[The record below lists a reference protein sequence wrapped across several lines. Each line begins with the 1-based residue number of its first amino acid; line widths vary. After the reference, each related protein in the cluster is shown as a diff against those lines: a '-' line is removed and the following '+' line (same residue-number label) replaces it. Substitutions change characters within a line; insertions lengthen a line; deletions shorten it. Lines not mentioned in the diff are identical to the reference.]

1 MDNPEIMHINA
12 FQNFL
17 PYYPLTAGLTQN
29 VMRQIILN
37 ALKKVEFSEELTQEF
52 LNQYHIDFLSTAFW
66 NLHFPESSDML
77 LNAKRSLGLR
87 EILLFLYQIRNQNS
101 EEGYATPLHL
111 QPIDQDEYMNRLPF
125 RCTQAQISAI
135 KEIAQDLGK
144 SVATN
149 RLIQGDVGSGKTV
162 VALFAAFV
170 MQKYGYQTLILVPTG
185 LLAEQH
191 YHSAVKL
198 LGEEHVALFT
208 GSMTEKEKKNLQ
220 TNIEQGKTSV
230 LISTHAILYAKVT
243 FPKLRLIIIDE
254 QHRFGVAQ
262 RSYMANQYSNLH
274 KITMSATPI
283 PRSLAMILHGN
294 AEITVLNELPPGRTP
309 VKTYIVYQNK
319 RKDMYDWINQK
330 VMNGEKAYIVCS
342 LLEASEG
349 ISAVSVYDV
358 YMELKNNYPQ
368 IKTGIIHGRMK
379 DDDKTEIMR
388 KFITDDISILISTT
402 VVEVGVDVPDATIMV
417 IEDADRFGLAQ
428 LHQLRGRVG
437 RGNRTSYCYLIC
449 HKSGVERLQT
459 LKECHDGFEIA
470 KKDLIYRG
478 AGNFL
483 GTEQHG
489 EMTFR
494 FVSLLE
500 DIDLFEEAKKI
511 LHILP
516 QQYPK
521 DHEFFEKKAQEKNT
535 NMKKYLAI

>member
-1 MDNPEIMHINA
+1 M
-12 FQNFL
+12 
-17 PYYPLTAGLTQN
+17 
-29 VMRQIILN
+29 
-37 ALKKVEFSEELTQEF
+37 
-52 LNQYHIDFLSTAFW
+52 
-66 NLHFPESSDML
+66 
-77 LNAKRSLGLR
+77 
-87 EILLFLYQIRNQNS
+87 
-101 EEGYATPLHL
+101 
-111 QPIDQDEYMNRLPF
+111 
-125 RCTQAQISAI
+125 
-135 KEIAQDLGK
+135 
-144 SVATN
+144 
-149 RLIQGDVGSGKTV
+149 
-162 VALFAAFV
+162 
-170 MQKYGYQTLILVPTG
+170 
-185 LLAEQH
+185 
-191 YHSAVKL
+191 
-198 LGEEHVALFT
+198 
-208 GSMTEKEKKNLQ
+208 
-220 TNIEQGKTSV
+220 
-230 LISTHAILYAKVT
+230 
-243 FPKLRLIIIDE
+243 
-254 QHRFGVAQ
+254 
-262 RSYMANQYSNLH
+262 
-274 KITMSATPI
+274 
-283 PRSLAMILHGN
+283 
-294 AEITVLNELPPGRTP
+294 
-309 VKTYIVYQNK
+309 
-319 RKDMYDWINQK
+319 
-330 VMNGEKAYIVCS
+330 
-342 LLEASEG
+342 EASEG